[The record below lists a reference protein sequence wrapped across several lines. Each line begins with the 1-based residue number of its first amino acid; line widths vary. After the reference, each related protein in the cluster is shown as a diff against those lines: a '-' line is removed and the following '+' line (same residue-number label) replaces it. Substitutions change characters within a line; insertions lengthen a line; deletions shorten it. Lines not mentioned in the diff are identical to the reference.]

1 MRDERPSSAGQNRAR
16 PPWPVVRPGQA
27 VAPPVAGQRGPAA
40 ARARDFNDVVRSRQR
55 RRQGGRDVIIESDD
69 REIVRDGRR
78 RFIRNFDGD
87 RLGRRARGVRTVRRN
102 GRDVTRVVRPN
113 GVQILTTRDQRGR
126 VLRRVRVGRDGRR
139 AVLFTN
145 RYRGRR
151 RDRGGLSSFWLG
163 LALPLITIPAYR
175 YIVDSSRADY
185 DDYYDALTA
194 PPIDALD
201 DAYTLDEVRYNYP
214 LRARMRSIDIN
225 TIEFDTGSW
234 RVPRAAYYRL
244 RDLARAMRRV
254 IRDNPEEMFLIE
266 GHTDAV
272 GSDDDNLSLSDRRAE
287 SVAVILS
294 EEFAVPPENM
304 VSQGYG
310 EQFLRVKTP
319 YAEQRNRRV
328 TVRRITP
335 LLARAEDGNDGD
347 DLALER
353 EFERDG
359 VEGDDRYQDDRY
371 DDRFDDGDDDWEND
385 GRYDRR

>member
-27 VAPPVAGQRGPAA
+27 VTPPSGARRGPAA
-40 ARARDFNDVVRSRQR
+40 ARARDFNDIVRSRQR

-87 RLGRRARGVRTVRRN
+87 RLGRSARGIRTVRRN

-113 GVQILTTRDQRGR
+113 GVQILTTRDGSGR
-126 VLRRVRVGRDGRR
+126 VLRRVRIGRDGRR

-335 LLARAEDGNDGD
+335 LLARAEDGDDGN

-359 VEGDDRYQDDRY
+359 IRIECNLGLQFRQCHRAQQGLLITHTAVL
-371 DDRFDDGDDDWEND
+371 
-385 GRYDRR
+385 